1 MLLTM
6 KEKQRLEV
14 MQALMDERLTIEQ
27 AAQLLSISQRQVWR
41 LLARLRAEGVTG
53 IRHKHCE
60 RTPWNKSQEQLW
72 QRVIQLAKTRYVD
85 VNDRHLQELL
95 EREHSIRIGR
105 ESLRKRLRQEA
116 IPPKRKRRARKWR
129 MRRERKAAAGM
140 MLQIDASPHDWL
152 EGRGPQ
158 LVMVGAIDDA
168 TNRFWGLFAESESTW
183 AYFELMRIVA
193 ASSGLPLSLYSDR
206 HDIFHPRREP
216 TLLEQLE
223 NKQPPT
229 QFGRAMSELGI
240 SIIKAYSPQAKG
252 RIERQWG
259 VLQDR
264 LVVELRLAKACNKEA
279 ANQLLQRFV
288 PELNRRF
295 SSKAKV
301 SESVFRVPPGKRE
314 LERILCW
321 KQERVVNEDHTIS
334 YEGIVLQLPREKK
347 FHSLARKRVMVLQLR
362 DQSLEVHYQLQCV
375 ARFTLSA
382 LKRVLRRRQREN
394 LQHTAPVFT
403 P

>member
-27 AAQLLSISQRQVWR
+27 AAQLLSRSHRQVWR
-41 LLARLRAEGVTG
+41 LLARLRAEGVAG
-53 IRHKHCE
+53 IRHKSCE
-60 RTPWNKSQEQLW
+60 RVPWNKSNEQMW
-72 QRVIQLAKTRYVD
+72 RTVIKLAQTRYVD

-95 EREHSIRIGR
+95 EREHSITVGR

-129 MRRERKAAAGM
+129 MRRERKPAAGT

-168 TNRFWGLFAESESTW
+168 TNRFWGLFVEAETTW
-183 AYFELMRIVA
+183 AYFELMRQIA
-193 ASSGLPLSLYSDR
+193 ISSGLPLSLYSDR
-206 HDIFHPRREP
+206 HDIFHTRRAP

-223 NKQPPT
+223 NKQPQT
-229 QFGRAMSELGI
+229 QFGRAMAELGI
-240 SIIKAYSPQAKG
+240 AIIKAYSPQAKG

-259 VLQDR
+259 LLQDR
-264 LVVELRLAKACNKEA
+264 LVVELRLANACNKEE
-279 ANQLLQRFV
+279 ANALLQRFV

-295 SSKAKV
+295 SILPQAAQ
-301 SESVFRVPPGKRE
+301 SVFRVAPGKRE

-347 FHSLARKRVMVLQLR
+347 FRSLARKRVMVLQLR
-362 DQSLEVHYQLQCV
+362 DQSLEVHYQQQCV
-375 ARFTLSA
+375 ARFTLSE
-382 LKRVLRRRQREN
+382 LKSVLRRRQKEN

-403 P
+403 L